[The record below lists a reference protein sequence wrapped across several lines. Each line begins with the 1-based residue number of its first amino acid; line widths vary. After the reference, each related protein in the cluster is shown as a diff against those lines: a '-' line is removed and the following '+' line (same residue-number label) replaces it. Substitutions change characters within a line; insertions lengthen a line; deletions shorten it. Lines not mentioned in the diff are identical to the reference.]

1 MVSTVT
7 VGRDVATDDL
17 DEARLRH
24 AFAAGDEA
32 ALEALYRDVSP
43 LVYSLARRALGSE
56 TEAEDVTQQ
65 TFVAAWRARSTFDS
79 RRGELRGWV
88 VGIARRK
95 IADALDARTRDVRRL
110 TALAASTPPAGAADG
125 ADDRIDEMLLAHEI
139 DMLGDPRRIIMA
151 LAFYDGITHEQ
162 IAADLNLPLGTV
174 KSHIR
179 RSLLALRSRLEAAN
193 VAS

>member
-1 MVSTVT
+1 MVGTVT
-7 VGRDVATDDL
+7 ARRDVSAEDL
-17 DEARLRH
+17 DAARLRR
-24 AFAAGDEA
+24 AFADGDEG

-56 TEAEDVTQQ
+56 EEAEDITQQ
-65 TFVAAWRARSTFDS
+65 TFVAAWRARATFDP
-79 RRGELRGWV
+79 RKGELRGWI

-95 IADALDARTRDVRRL
+95 IADALAGRSRDMHRL
-110 TALAASTPPAGAADG
+110 TALAAASSSAMDES
-125 ADDRIDEMLLAHEI
+125 DDRIDEILLAHEI
-139 DMLGDPRRIIMA
+139 DMLGDPRRVIMA